1 MVAKSTPKTR
11 QCKTTKKAPE
21 QIHKEKVGKM
31 EEKIHI
37 QNESAAQLIQ
47 SRNLEKIMS
56 VMKERPKVAN
66 HVLNLIEIGAFDS
79 LDKEGAAQ
87 DPEQCEKLPGSCNKV
102 ALLSKKVI
110 LDIIL
115 TCVPDY
121 SEWFRTLP
129 RNEPKKSYIMLFGY
143 MAHISLDSAL
153 PTKKLPVLTKF
164 FQDRWRKY
172 GCRLG
177 GDEDAPNHTDTSIV
191 SWMLNKQAVYWSL
204 NVDAKVL
211 HCLDSEVELPD
222 SMKGLGAELR
232 KVHIEEPLDC
242 FKAVLVISGMKR
254 SCLNLWETEKRGLAD
269 LDLPWYKKE
278 VPLEADDG
286 DLQSQ
291 ASAGVLV

>member
-1 MVAKSTPKTR
+1 MVARSTPKPR
-11 QCKTTKKAPE
+11 QCKPTKKAPE
-21 QIHKEKVGKM
+21 QLHKEKVGKM

-79 LDKEGAAQ
+79 LEKEGA
-87 DPEQCEKLPGSCNKV
+87 

-110 LDIIL
+110 TDIIL

-129 RNEPKKSYIMLFGY
+129 RSEPKKSYVMLFGY

-153 PTKKLPVLTKF
+153 PTKKLPLLCKF
-164 FQDRWRKY
+164 FQERWRKY
-172 GCRLG
+172 GNRLA
-177 GDEDAPNHTDTSIV
+177 DESDAPDHKDTSIL
-191 SWMLNKQAVYWSL
+191 SWMLNKKAVYWSL

-211 HCLDSEVELPD
+211 CCLDAEVDLPD
-222 SMKGLGAELR
+222 NMKGLGAEL
-232 KVHIEEPLDC
+232 KKIHIEDPIDC
-242 FKAVLVISGMKR
+242 YKATLVISGMKR
-254 SCLNLWETEKRGLAD
+254 SCLNLWETEKRGLAE

-278 VPLEADDG
+278 VPQEPDEEHSASRE
-286 DLQSQ
+286 SQ
-291 ASAGVLV
+291 PSGGVVV